1 MVKQNLQDS
10 STPAAPTRRA
20 RQAEQTRME
29 ILNAAR
35 RLFAA
40 QGYAATSVK
49 DIASEAGV
57 SVQTVYD
64 SVGSKSDLVR
74 RLNDLIDV
82 EARVGEIAMR
92 MATST
97 DPREV
102 ARLPAMI
109 TRRIVERCEDI
120 LRGSLDAARAEH
132 ELSHVLEEGGRRH
145 RAGTRSFAERLAA
158 LDALAEGV
166 DVEQAAV
173 TIAALADFRVALLL
187 IDDHGLDLD
196 AVENWIATMTARA
209 VLRRDEMETT

>member
-1 MVKQNLQDS
+1 MVKRNLQKS
-10 STPAAPTRRA
+10 SPDGTRGRRA
-20 RQAEQTRME
+20 IQAEQTRME

-82 EARVGEIAMR
+82 EARVGEIATH

-97 DPREV
+97 DSREV

-145 RAGTRSFAERLAA
+145 RAGTRSVAERLAA
-158 LDALAEGV
+158 LDALADGV

-173 TIAALADFRVALLL
+173 TIAALVDFRVALLL
-187 IDDHGLDLD
+187 IDDHGFDLD
-196 AVENWIATMTARA
+196 AVEAWMADMTARA
-209 VLRRDEMETT
+209 VLNGDVP